1 MRADAVGCNRIEQER
16 VAVGLRFG
24 DARGRDGA
32 AGTAAIDDDDRLSER
47 LVQLG
52 ADGAREEVGR
62 AAGRHWYDQR
72 ERPRRISVGA
82 RDIGRQAR
90 GR

>member
-16 VAVGLRFG
+16 VAVGLRLG

-52 ADGAREEVGR
+52 ADVRARKSAAPPGGTGTISETGRVG
-62 AAGRHWYDQR
+62 
-72 ERPRRISVGA
+72 
-82 RDIGRQAR
+82 
-90 GR
+90 